1 MKLLGV
7 ALIVG
12 GTLTLLFNGICTRLT
27 MVLREKVGV
36 FVYRSPRFARIVSI
50 AISLAWIGE
59 GRHLVLKY

>member
-12 GTLTLLFNGICTRLT
+12 GTLTLLFNGLCTRLT
-27 MVLREKVGV
+27 MALQEKLGV

-59 GRHLVLKY
+59 GLHVVLKY